1 MTMKLPIVLLVTTMT
16 LMVAGSAMAGDPR
29 RDWINDAYRYDRRAV
44 NDQFDRREDA
54 LRDRYK
60 AARDH
65 EQEAWKHA
73 RKHVAPQDRKQLD
86 REYHDRRKAMA
97 RDFDARRDALER
109 FEDRQRDAIKDDY
122 RRARRYENDLRRHEA
137 YRYEPT
143 SPYAD
148 EYRGSVY
155 DDRAYPYTHA
165 PQYEGRVQS
174 YEYPSPTR
182 PRDLVLDI
190 LQSVLN

>member
-16 LMVAGSAMAGDPR
+16 MLVAGGALAGDPR

-44 NDQFDRREDA
+44 NDHFDRREDA
-54 LRDRYK
+54 LRDNYK
-60 AARDH
+60 AARDY
-65 EQEAWKHA
+65 EKEAWQHA
-73 RKHVAPQDRKQLD
+73 RKHVAPQDRKHLD

-109 FEDRQRDAIKDDY
+109 YEDRKRDALQDDY
-122 RRARRYENDLRRHEA
+122 RRARRYESDLRRHDV
-137 YRYEPT
+137 YRYEGTP
-143 SPYAD
+143 PYTD

-155 DDRAYPYTHA
+155 DDRAYPYSYA

-174 YEYPSPTR
+174 YEYVAPAR